1 VKLALHMQEAPYILG
16 LGSDG
21 AHNTFRPL
29 ILQICNSTFLP
40 NTDADLAAEE
50 VALGNHSDSLEMKC
64 SAFAGRGCLTSE
76 PPK

>member
-1 VKLALHMQEAPYILG
+1 MLALHTQEAPYILG

-40 NTDADLAAEE
+40 NMDADLAAEE
-50 VALGNHSDSLEMKC
+50 VTL
-64 SAFAGRGCLTSE
+64 
-76 PPK
+76 